1 MLNEINIKYNSIQ
14 QEYMDLETDFNEKV
28 NLFKLMKLKKLE
40 WLIKK

>member
-28 NLFKLMKLKKLE
+28 NYLNSKELE
-40 WLIKK
+40 WL